1 MLLKKPM
8 SQWVNQREK
17 HLANKCWHASKKKR
31 KEKKIR
37 EYLKTNE
44 NVNTTLQNLQAI
56 EKEVLRVKFKAI
68 QVYIKKQ
75 KISQI
80 NNQTHLTFNLT

>member
-1 MLLKKPM
+1 ML
-8 SQWVNQREK
+8 Q
-17 HLANKCWHASKKKR
+17 KKKQ
-31 KEKKIR
+31 KKSR

-56 EKEVLRVKFKAI
+56 EKEVLRGKFKAI
-68 QVYIKKQ
+68 QEYIKKQ

-80 NNQTHLTFNLT
+80 NNLTHLTFF

>member
-1 MLLKKPM
+1 MLQKK
-8 SQWVNQREK
+8 
-17 HLANKCWHASKKKR
+17 